1 MIFNHV
7 FFPGYQLNLFPLFS
21 AEKWD
26 PQNKGEE
33 IDSCLTAVWQSSIKQ
48 EEGYVGTAVFVSF
61 KPESVVVAVHF
72 FSL

>member
-1 MIFNHV
+1 MS
-7 FFPGYQLNLFPLFS
+7 PLFS

-48 EEGYVGTAVFVSF
+48 EDG
-61 KPESVVVAVHF
+61 
-72 FSL
+72 